1 MAPVSADE
9 TLIDWSPEHVARH
22 VIYREIQ
29 FVTQATLTA
38 LSKNGLEACLFGSAA
53 AAIYGMEHRIPKVCS
68 HSVSETD
75 VTYCD

>member
-1 MAPVSADE
+1 MSS
-9 TLIDWSPEHVARH
+9 TLL
-22 VIYREIQ
+22 YREIQ

-68 HSVSETD
+68 HFVSDTD
-75 VTYCD
+75 VVIVTEA